1 MSAFFEKNHTAERVY
16 VGLASASPEQPNPNG
31 DVGPDPYKDNQKKRT
46 QDYIDVCKSLDN
58 VGLTTLG
65 NANINGSDA
74 EAYPPG
80 SVNGLKKDAVDY
92 LIRNHDSGNNI
103 ILKSVWEDC
112 TASVVTLTGKAIT
125 GVHSCTSTGTYSPTG
140 THYCS
145 TSGHGT
151 PITVDIYR
159 DQMCAEGY
167 PSIEV
172 VGGAIGFGQRFDAGS
187 GCYYRIGAVENKGL
201 GRGLI
206 IVTASDENN
215 IEDCVYPNK
224 KDLVSGAGSDN
235 KIGTV
240 SLSTANLTSTFE
252 TKVDDYWNYCG
263 EAEKYLQ
270 NSISG
275 IQNYRELKHREQ
287 KTLWFMED
295 ADNTAFQVPYD
306 EARVA
311 MQVNKDII
319 EDNP

>member
-92 LIRNHDSGNNI
+92 LISNHDSGNNI

-112 TASVVTLTGKAIT
+112 AASVVTLSGKAIT
-125 GVHSCTSTGTYSPTG
+125 GVHSCNSSGQESPEG

-145 TSGHGT
+145 TSGAGT
-151 PITVDIYR
+151 SITVDIYR

-187 GCYYRIGAVENKGL
+187 GCYYRIGAVENGGL

-206 IVTASDENN
+206 IVSAADQDN
-215 IEDCVYPNK
+215 IKDCVTGGFH
-224 KDLVSGAGSDN
+224 LVDGAGSDN

-252 TKVDDYWNYCG
+252 TKVDAYHDYCG
-263 EAEKYLQ
+263 EAENYLQ

>member
-92 LIRNHDSGNNI
+92 LISNHDGNNI
-103 ILKSVWEDC
+103 IHKSAWKYA
-112 TASVVTLTGKAIT
+112 ASVVTLTGKAIT
-125 GVHSCTSTGTYSPTG
+125 GVHSCDSTGQESPEGTY
-140 THYCS
+140 YCS
-145 TSGHGT
+145 TSGSGT
-151 PITVDIYR
+151 SITVDIYR

-187 GCYYRIGAVENKGL
+187 GCYYRIGAVENGGL

-206 IVTASDENN
+206 IVAAADQDN
-215 IEDCVYPNK
+215 IKDCVTGGFH
-224 KDLVSGAGSDN
+224 LVDGAGSDN

-252 TKVDDYWNYCG
+252 TKVDAYHDYCG
-263 EAEKYLQ
+263 EAKNYLQ